1 MNPQSRRAKARDRQA
16 DRIPRTPAPPEL
28 SDEAAAQ
35 IQHLL
40 SEWFLWFSAV
50 YREPIRRYY
59 EPWSVPPRRPPPRHR
74 IDDPF

>member
-1 MNPQSRRAKARDRQA
+1 MTRQSRRTKARNRQA
-16 DRIPRTPAPPEL
+16 DDIPRTPTLPEL

-40 SEWFLWFSAV
+40 SEWFLWFSAA
-50 YREPIRRYY
+50 YRDPIRRYY

>member
-1 MNPQSRRAKARDRQA
+1 MNRKSRR
-16 DRIPRTPAPPEL
+16 PAPRNRQPDRTSRAPALPDL

-40 SEWFLWFSAV
+40 SEWFLWFSAA

-59 EPWSVPPRRPPPRHR
+59 EPWSMPPRRPPPRHR

>member
-1 MNPQSRRAKARDRQA
+1 MNRQSRRTKARNRQA
-16 DRIPRTPAPPEL
+16 DDIPRTPTLPEI

-40 SEWFLWFSAV
+40 SEWFLWFSAA

>member
-1 MNPQSRRAKARDRQA
+1 MNCKSRRPARRSRQPDRTS
-16 DRIPRTPAPPEL
+16 RSPALPDL

-40 SEWFLWFSAV
+40 SEWFLWFSAA

-59 EPWSVPPRRPPPRHR
+59 EPWSVPPRSPPPRHR

>member
-1 MNPQSRRAKARDRQA
+1 MKRRSRRPKLRNRHA
-16 DRIPRTPAPPEL
+16 DRTSHASALPDL

-40 SEWFLWFSAV
+40 SEWFLWFSAA

-59 EPWSVPPRRPPPRHR
+59 EPWSVPPRRPPPGHR

>member
-1 MNPQSRRAKARDRQA
+1 MNRHSRRAKVRSTQPDSRL
-16 DRIPRTPAPPEL
+16 RPPALPDL

-40 SEWFLWFSAV
+40 SEWFLWFSAA

-59 EPWSVPPRRPPPRHR
+59 EPWAVPPRRPPPRHR